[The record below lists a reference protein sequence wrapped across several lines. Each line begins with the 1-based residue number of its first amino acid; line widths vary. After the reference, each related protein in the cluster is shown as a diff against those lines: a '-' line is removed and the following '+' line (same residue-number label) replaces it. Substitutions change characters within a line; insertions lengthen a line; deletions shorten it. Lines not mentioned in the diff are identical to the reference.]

1 MTGSWWRDDAWKS
14 NQEIQERKVEKTDK
28 DSVKRQPWT
37 CEKDSHRLQKG
48 SRRPRS
54 SRQDQ
59 MTIARDRWEEDG
71 CKLSAGECL
80 NPEGVSFHQGQQ
92 KTAV

>member
-1 MTGSWWRDDAWKS
+1 
-14 NQEIQERKVEKTDK
+14 
-28 DSVKRQPWT
+28 
-37 CEKDSHRLQKG
+37 
-48 SRRPRS
+48 
-54 SRQDQ
+54 

-92 KTAV
+92 KNSRLMSRERSVTDDLPVLSGLRGFISVHILHPNLHKLVEKYRKNAVVVGKKPWYTQYI